1 MSTINNQYHIYSELA
16 DLARPLGNAHR
27 LILLEHIAQG
37 EKSVE
42 KLAEL
47 ADLTVANTSQHLQQL
62 KRNGYVQTRREGKHV
77 FYRLG
82 DAPVVELLMALRQ
95 FAEFNHSEIR
105 KLVKGTLHHQQ
116 DVEAISREELL
127 VRMQENSVTLL
138 DVRPEEEFEQGHLPG
153 AINIPLGELEVR
165 LSELPEEQEIVAYCR
180 GPYCSLSITAVN
192 ALKEKGLSARR
203 LNDGVPEWKAAGLKV
218 DAL

>member
-1 MSTINNQYHIYSELA
+1 MSTINNASHMYADLA

-37 EKSVE
+37 EKPVE

-47 ADLTVANTSQHLQQL
+47 ADLTVANASQHLQQL

-77 FYRLG
+77 FYRLS

-95 FAEFNHSEIR
+95 FAEFHHSEIR
-105 KLVKGTLHHQQ
+105 KLVQGTLHHQQ
-116 DVEAISREELL
+116 GLEGISREELFARL
-127 VRMQENSVTLL
+127 QENSVTLL

-153 AINIPLGELEVR
+153 AINIPLAELEAR
-165 LSELPEEQEIVAYCR
+165 LAELPKAQEIVAYCR
-180 GPYCSLSITAVN
+180 GPYCTLSLTAVN
-192 ALKEKGLSARR
+192 TLQDKGLSARR
-203 LNDGVPEWKAAGLKV
+203 FHEGVPEWKAAGYPV
-218 DAL
+218 G